1 MQKQTL
7 SILSACAALSM
18 LLSGCSAK
26 AEGTQEMG
34 KVVDVVQAEQ
44 QTYPVGLQ
52 YLGVVQP
59 RETKKYSFLAA
70 GKLAEVYVEKGQEV
84 HAGDPLV
91 KLDTTQAEATAEMS
105 ANNTAIARD
114 SAQSLTSALNA
125 SQASLDTLREN
136 VSRYQ
141 TLSEMGAVSE
151 TEMETLQNQLI
162 AQEAAHA
169 QLQASLRI
177 ANKSA
182 QNSKILQQQAEKALS
197 DATLTADADGVV
209 MELPFQ
215 VGESVL
221 PSIPVV
227 VTKSGD
233 LVVSVGV
240 SIEDYGKISKDSAVM
255 INGSVPGTISTISAY
270 PDSQTRL
277 YTVEITFDST
287 ELAVGDTV
295 DILISTGSEP
305 GYSVPV
311 ESVFQVDGLD
321 YVFVVDENHRLVRQQ
336 VTLGEPTG
344 SSVQVT
350 GLAPDALIVASG
362 VRQLR
367 ENDLVSVLGEEPP
380 AAPETE
386 TGTEPEHTVQP
397 EGQT

>member
-44 QTYPVGLQ
+44 QTYHVGLQ

-182 QNSKILQQQAEKALS
+182 QNSRILQQQAEKALS

-240 SIEDYGKISKDSAVM
+240 SIEDYGEISKDSAVV
-255 INGSVPGTISTISAY
+255 INGSVPGSISTISAY
-270 PDSQTRL
+270 PNSQTRL
-277 YTVEITFDST
+277 YTVEITFDSA

-321 YVFVVDENHRLVRQQ
+321 YVFVVDENHRLVRRQ

-344 SSVQVT
+344 SSVRVT
-350 GLAPDALIVASG
+350 GLSPEALIVASG

-367 ENDLVSVLGEEPP
+367 ENDLVLIAGEELP
-380 AAPETE
+380 AESPEPSE
-386 TGTEPEHTVQP
+386 SAAEPEEQA
-397 EGQT
+397 

>member
-44 QTYPVGLQ
+44 QTYHVGLQ

-344 SSVQVT
+344 SSVRVT
-350 GLAPDALIVASG
+350 GLPPEALIVASG

-367 ENDLVSVLGEEPP
+367 ENDLVLIAGEELP
-380 AAPETE
+380 AELPETGE
-386 TGTEPEHTVQP
+386 SAAEPEEQA
-397 EGQT
+397 